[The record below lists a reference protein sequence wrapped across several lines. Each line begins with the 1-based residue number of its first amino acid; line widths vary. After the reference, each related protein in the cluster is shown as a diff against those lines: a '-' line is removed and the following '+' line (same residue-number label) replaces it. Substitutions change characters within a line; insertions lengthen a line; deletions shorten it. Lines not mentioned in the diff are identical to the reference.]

1 MPRLCSSSCASAA
14 LPRST
19 APLVFTGLV
28 TLIDMYHYFRIFQSF
43 ENAYT
48 PCMAVVNSDG
58 NTVIN
63 YNISNAAKFGYT
75 ETGHPF
81 NDAYRCE

>member
-1 MPRLCSSSCASAA
+1 
-14 LPRST
+14 
-19 APLVFTGLV
+19 
-28 TLIDMYHYFRIFQSF
+28 MYHYFRIFQSF